1 MTEHRF
7 DDRSMETIMGR
18 LLQVGVALPSLV
30 VALGGLLYVR
40 SHAHNTINYSAFVRR
55 PVDLHHLGGL
65 VPAVFHGNA
74 TAIIETGVL
83 FLIATPIA
91 RVVFAAIAFAE
102 ERDRLYLAISLFVL
116 AVLMFGLLHG
126 A

>member
-7 DDRSMETIMGR
+7 DDRRMEAIMGR
-18 LLQVGVALPSLV
+18 LLQSGVFLASLV
-30 VALGGLLYVR
+30 VATGGVLYVR
-40 SHAHNTINYSAFVRR
+40 AHAHDAVDYRTFVSR

-65 VPAVFHGNA
+65 VPGVFRGHA

-83 FLIATPIA
+83 LLIATPIA
-91 RVVFAAIAFAE
+91 RVVFAAVAFVA
-102 ERDRLYLAISLFVL
+102 ERDLLYVAVSLFVL

-126 A
+126 V

>member
-1 MTEHRF
+1 MTEHRL
-7 DDRSMETIMGR
+7 DDRRMEAIMGR
-18 LLQVGVALPSLV
+18 LLQFGVLVASFV
-30 VALGGLLYVR
+30 VALGGVLYVR
-40 SHAHNTINYSAFVRR
+40 SHAHDAINYRTFVSR

-65 VPAVFHGNA
+65 IPAAFRGNA
-74 TAIIETGVL
+74 TAIIEIGVL
-83 FLIATPIA
+83 VLIATPIA
-91 RVVFAAIAFAE
+91 RVVFAAVAFAA

>member
-1 MTEHRF
+1 M
-7 DDRSMETIMGR
+7 MGR
-18 LLQVGVALPSLV
+18 LLQSGVVLASVV
-30 VALGGLLYVR
+30 VALGGVLYVH
-40 SHAHNTINYSAFVRR
+40 SHARDPIHYRTFVSR

-65 VPAVFHGNA
+65 IPAVFHGDA
-74 TAIIETGVL
+74 TALIETGVL
-83 FLIATPIA
+83 LLIATPIA
-91 RVVFAAIAFAE
+91 RVVFAAAAFAT